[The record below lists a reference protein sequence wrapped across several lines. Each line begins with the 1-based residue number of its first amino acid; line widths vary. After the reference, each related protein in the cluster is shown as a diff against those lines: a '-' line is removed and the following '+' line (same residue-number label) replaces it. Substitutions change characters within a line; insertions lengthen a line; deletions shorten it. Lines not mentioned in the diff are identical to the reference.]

1 VRKLNR
7 EEFLR
12 VRRTSPEAHDV
23 ARHRGGVAL
32 CFGRQVPE
40 QPGEYLDLDLIS
52 MAIVDQLT
60 RFFEHRKD
68 AAECVC
74 VHWPQWLITL
84 AQAEGARRHDF
95 IFYVGGHPDRN
106 WVAQGLVIRGGAFNE
121 IVREVAAMPP
131 ERRPTHA
138 FYVDLW
144 RTAGQVRA
152 AAAETGVALDDR
164 FFYAL
169 EDPRCEAK
177 IFEEL
182 RAHNTRLV
190 RVHRAGS
197 PRAAKATAPAAA
209 EVRAFFDQARQT
221 LATLQ

>member
-1 VRKLNR
+1 VRRLTR

-32 CFGRQVPE
+32 CFGRQVPGK
-40 QPGEYLDLDLIS
+40 PGEFLDLDLVS

-68 AAECVC
+68 AAEFVRAY
-74 VHWPQWLITL
+74 WPQWLVTL
-84 AQAEGARRHDF
+84 ARAEEARRDDF
-95 IFYVGGHPDRN
+95 VFYVGGHPGRD
-106 WVAQGLVIRGGAFNE
+106 WVAPGLVIRGGAFNE
-121 IVREVAAMPP
+121 IVREIAAMPP

-152 AAAETGVALDDR
+152 AAKREGVALDER
-164 FFYAL
+164 FFYSL
-169 EDPRCEAK
+169 QDPRCEAK

-182 RAHNTRLV
+182 RAHNDRLLHE
-190 RVHRAGS
+190 RKAGS
-197 PRAAKATAPAAA
+197 PRAAKTRAPAAA
-209 EVRAFFDQARQT
+209 KVRALIEEARQT
-221 LATLQ
+221 PATVP

>member
-1 VRKLNR
+1 
-7 EEFLR
+7 
-12 VRRTSPEAHDV
+12 
-23 ARHRGGVAL
+23 
-32 CFGRQVPE
+32 
-40 QPGEYLDLDLIS
+40 

-68 AAECVC
+68 AAEFVRAY
-74 VHWPQWLITL
+74 WPQWLVTL
-84 AQAEGARRHDF
+84 ARAEEARRDDF
-95 IFYVGGHPDRN
+95 VFYVGGHPDRD

-121 IVREVAAMPP
+121 IVREIAAMPP

-152 AAAETGVALDDR
+152 AAKREGVALDER
-164 FFYAL
+164 FFYSL

-182 RAHNTRLV
+182 RAHNDRLL
-190 RVHRAGS
+190 RERKAGS
-197 PRAAKATAPAAA
+197 PRAAKTRAPAAA
-209 EVRAFFDQARQT
+209 KVRALIEEARQT
-221 LATLQ
+221 PATVP